1 MESNMIIDLGNRFVI
16 STVIDD
22 EVVTLDQAEE
32 WSLWMLNIRNYK
44 KNSVLGYLKSV
55 ERFWIWTLNNPS
67 KHDET
72 FSFYEARYRKALLDG
87 FEILYGYKKENE
99 IMWSLYESEP
109 LQKKTINK
117 ELVSIRS
124 YFEYTE
130 QRNLIEVDDKMDT
143 FYERSRASKSFLGSV
158 GVSPSN
164 SWLQTFGKRK
174 TFLAPFKIEKKRNP
188 KSKAFP
194 FELFRDLLNIAK
206 PREKLIYLLCGACSA
221 RIGQALN
228 FTLYDYDIR
237 KKEVWL
243 IDPNSDEQDLYG
255 RPRRQFLKERYDIE
269 MDQHHV
275 HGAGDLQFK
284 YPIPLEYE
292 PLYWIHPESFRDEF
306 FKTLEGY
313 FSSKEYCKESSM
325 DEPHPFV
332 FMTKTGNRLRP
343 RQVLATFKKHLQT
356 LKKKKPEKSEKLSMD
371 LGLHS
376 LRHMFGAIMGEIYA
390 QSGDE
395 SLIHICQHA
404 MGHSRVAS
412 TMVYFDMST
421 EARKKAIAKAGEI
434 IFKRNINEAR

>member
-1 MESNMIIDLGNRFVI
+1 MIIDLGNRFVI

-44 KNSVLGYLKSV
+44 KNSVLGYMKSI

-67 KHDET
+67 KNDEI

-87 FEILYGYKKENE
+87 FEILYGHKKENE
-99 IMWSLYESEP
+99 VMWSLYTSEP
-109 LQKKTINK
+109 LLKKTINK
-117 ELVSIRS
+117 ELVGIRS

-130 QRNLIEVDDKMDT
+130 QEKLIEIDNEIDMT
-143 FYERSRASKSFLGSV
+143 YQRSKSRNSFLGSV
-158 GVSPSN
+158 GVKASS
-164 SWLQTFGKRK
+164 SWLKTFGKRK
-174 TFLAPFKIEKKRNP
+174 AFLAPYKVEKKRNP
-188 KSKAFP
+188 KTKAFP
-194 FELFRDLLNIAK
+194 YELFRDLLAIAK

-243 IDPNSDEQDLYG
+243 IDPRSDEKDIYG
-255 RPRRQFLKERYDIE
+255 RPRRQFLRQQYGIDIDMHPE
-269 MDQHHV
+269 
-275 HGAGDLQFK
+275 HGASDLQFK

-292 PLYWIHPESFRDEF
+292 PLYWVHPESFRDEF
-306 FKTLEGY
+306 FKTLEAY
-313 FSSKEYCKESSM
+313 FGSKQYCKESSM
-325 DEPHPFV
+325 NEPHPFV
-332 FMTKTGNRLRP
+332 FMTRTGRRLHSRGI
-343 RQVLATFKKHLQT
+343 LFIFKRHLEI
-356 LKKKKPEKSEKLSMD
+356 LKKKKPELSDKLPMN

-395 SLIHICQHA
+395 TLIHICQHA
-404 MGHSRVAS
+404 MGHSQLAS

-421 EARKKAIAKAGEI
+421 EARKKAIARAGEI
-434 IFKRNINEAR
+434 IFKGDKNEAR